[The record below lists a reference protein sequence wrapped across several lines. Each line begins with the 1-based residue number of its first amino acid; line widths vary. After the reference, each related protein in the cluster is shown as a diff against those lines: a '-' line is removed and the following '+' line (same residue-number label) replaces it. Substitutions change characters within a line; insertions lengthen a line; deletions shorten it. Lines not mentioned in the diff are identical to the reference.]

1 MKKRT
6 FLVSATL
13 VAFQLCAFESKRP
26 PEADRLFRSESVEAK
41 IVEVQKALGDTKLAW
56 LFGNCFPNTLDTTV
70 HYSKTADGD
79 DDTFVYTG
87 DIHAM
92 WLRDSAAQVWP
103 YLRFVSRD
111 EPLRR
116 LVRGVVLRQFACIR
130 FDPYANAF
138 NRNREGG
145 DWQSDATDMKPELH
159 ERKYELDSL
168 CYPLRLAY
176 GYWKASGDATIFDD
190 RWLKT
195 LDTILGVMREQ
206 QRKNGVKTSYRFQ
219 RKAFQPTDSLPN
231 YGYGWPTKACGLIA
245 SAFRPSDDA
254 TTYPFLIPSNFFAV
268 DVLRKAAE
276 ILRAVNHDERRAGEC
291 VALADEVEKA
301 IYEHAVFVH
310 PKYGKVFAFEVDGF
324 GNALFIDDSNVP
336 SLLALPYFTEVRKD
350 DPIYLNTRRLVWG
363 EDNPY
368 YFNGKAG
375 AGVGGPHCGLD
386 RVWPM
391 SYVVRALTATSDAEV
406 RECMDMI
413 VKSDAGTGFMH
424 ESYDKDD
431 PSQFTRAWF
440 AWANTLF
447 GELVLDLYESG
458 KLTKTIK
465 DIPYSKDG
473 GKDGDPRR
481 MDVQFP
487 VAATGFPTVVWFHG
501 GGLTGGRRHFVP
513 FEDSSIAQ
521 VAVGYRLLNPA
532 KGVGG
537 EDCIRDAA
545 EAVAWTLRHI
555 AEHGGDPK
563 KVFVAGHSAGGYL
576 ALMVGMDPKWLKAHG
591 LSNTALAGI
600 APVSGQATKHFA
612 VRSSSG
618 DKDAQFIPKIDALA
632 PLAHVSANLPP
643 ILSICGEPPRE
654 WKCRAEENR
663 LLISSCTALGH
674 RRARYVQLK
683 GCNHQEAYPAGIP
696 YVERFIKGE

>member
-219 RKAFQPTDSLPN
+219 RKALQPTDSLPN

-301 IYEHAVFVH
+301 IYAHAVFVH

-363 EDNPY
+363 KDNPY

-375 AGVGGPHCGLD
+375 AGIGGPHCGLD

-458 KLTKTIK
+458 KLTRTIK
-465 DIPYSKDG
+465 DIPYSEDGKKD
-473 GKDGDPRR
+473 DDPRR
-481 MDVQFP
+481 LDVQFP

-501 GGLTGGRRHFVP
+501 GGLTG
-513 FEDSSIAQ
+513 
-521 VAVGYRLLNPA
+521 
-532 KGVGG
+532 GVGG

-632 PLAHVSANLPP
+632 PLAHVSAKLPP

-674 RRARYVQLK
+674 KRARYVQLK